1 MPLQAI
7 QQMLDAC
14 VKESYREL
22 CFRTITPTLNTGL
35 LPDCVVSLAG
45 AVPRMVR
52 ERCASGLTPLS
63 SMDRFMENHGSDAR
77 THASSGGSDGRD
89 SHLGPIR
96 GDTPSGDGAARDHQL
111 TPSRVGR
118 HPGGAQPHPG
128 YDQHSVRIRPGAP
141 YPRGATWDGI
151 GVNFALHSENADKVE
166 LVLFDHP
173 DATEPSHTLEMPER
187 TGPIWHGYVTN
198 LRPGQLYGYRVYG
211 DYDPANGHRFNPNKV
226 LLDPYAKAIGRPLR
240 WDDSLF
246 GYDVHDPRKD
256 LSFDERDSAPYAP
269 LGAVIEETFEW
280 GNDRSP
286 AIPWNDTV
294 IYETHV
300 KGITQKHPDVPP
312 SLRGTYL
319 GLASEPVIDHLKN
332 LGVTTVQLLPVHAKL
347 QDRFLLEKGLRN
359 YWGYNTLAYYA
370 PEPEYST
377 NGPTTAVRDFKMM
390 VRSLH
395 AAGLEVIVDVVYN
408 HTCEGNHLGPTLSLR
423 GVDNQTYYKLN
434 PDDNRYYMDYT
445 GTGNTLDQGDSYV
458 LQLIMDS
465 LRYWVKEMHVD
476 GFRFDLASTLA
487 RELYDINMLA
497 PFFKIIQQDP
507 VLSQVKLI
515 AEPWDVGPGGYQVG
529 GFPWQWAEWNG
540 RYRDSVRRFWRGDD
554 GLTGEV
560 ATRVAGSSDL
570 YERSGRRPFAS
581 INFLTA
587 HDGFTLQ
594 DLVSYE
600 RKHNEA
606 NKEGNRDGH
615 NDNHS
620 TNCGKEGRTTSPAI
634 TACREKRKRS
644 LMATLLL
651 SQGVPMILGGDEL
664 SHTRGGNNNPYCQDN
679 DVTWYDWDLDEREQ
693 GFLEFVQKLTKFRS
707 EHPTFRRRHFLS
719 PADTEDGSG
728 DVLWWHPEGREM
740 GHDDWHNGSLRGFG
754 FLLRGEMT
762 DTDHRGEPLRDDSF
776 LVLMNP
782 SGDPVEVTLPRETN
796 DLEDRHCVSW
806 TLVPDLAEMVE
817 AEGSFEPGS
826 TLTVGA
832 HAMAILKADR

>member
-1 MPLQAI
+1 MKTSIVDSRPG
-7 QQMLDAC
+7 D
-14 VKESYREL
+14 
-22 CFRTITPTLNTGL
+22 
-35 LPDCVVSLAG
+35 
-45 AVPRMVR
+45 
-52 ERCASGLTPLS
+52 SGRS
-63 SMDRFMENHGSDAR
+63 SDSS
-77 THASSGGSDGRD
+77 ASSASSSTRD
-89 SHLGPIR
+89 SRPGSPPYH
-96 GDTPSGDGAARDHQL
+96 PSGDG
-111 TPSRVGR
+111 
-118 HPGGAQPHPG
+118 HPGGFPSPAYQRASDARHREAHEKHG
-128 YDQHSVRIRPGAP
+128 QRIRPGSP

-151 GVNFALHSENADKVE
+151 GVNFALHSANAEKVE
-166 LVLFDHP
+166 LLLFDHP
-173 DATEPSHTLEMPER
+173 DDREPATTFELPER

-211 DYDPANGHRFNPNKV
+211 PYDPASGHRFNPNKV

-246 GYDVHDPRKD
+246 GYKVGDDHKD

-269 LGAVIEETFEW
+269 LGAVVEETFAW
-280 GNDRSP
+280 GNDQAP
-286 AIPWNDTV
+286 GIPWKDTL

-300 KGITQKHPDVPP
+300 KGLTKQHPDVPA

-319 GLASEPVIDHLKN
+319 GIASEPVIDHFHD

-359 YWGYNTLAYYA
+359 YWGYNTLGYFA

-377 NGPTTAVRDFKMM
+377 NGPVTAVRDFKMM

-395 AAGLEVIVDVVYN
+395 AAGLEVIIDVVYN
-408 HTCEGNHLGPTLSLR
+408 HTCEGSNLGPTLSLR
-423 GVDNQTYYKLN
+423 GIDNQTYYKLH
-434 PDDNRYYMDYT
+434 PDDSRYYMDYT
-445 GTGNTLDQGDSYV
+445 GTGNTLDPGDSYV

-540 RYRDSVRRFWRGDD
+540 RYRDAVRGYWKGDS
-554 GLTGEV
+554 GLSGEM
-560 ATRVAGSSDL
+560 ATRMAGSSDL

-581 INFLTA
+581 INFITA
-587 HDGFTLQ
+587 HDGFSMQ

-600 RKHNEA
+600 RKHNEG

-615 NDNHS
+615 DHNLS
-620 TNCGKEGRTTSPAI
+620 TNCGIEGPTSSQEVI
-634 TACREKRKRS
+634 ECRERRKRS

-664 SHTRGGNNNPYCQDN
+664 SHTRRGNNNPYCQDN
-679 DVTWYDWDLDEREQ
+679 EITWYDWDLDEREEE
-693 GFLEFVQKLTKFRS
+693 FLSFVQKLTKFRR
-707 EHPTFRRRHFLS
+707 EHPSFRRRHFLS
-719 PADTEDGSG
+719 PADTDDGTG
-728 DVLWWHPEGREM
+728 DVLWWHPEGRPM
-740 GHDDWHNGSLRGFG
+740 VHDDWSDDSLRGFG
-754 FLLRGEMT
+754 YLLRGELP
-762 DTDHRGEPLRDDSF
+762 DIDARGDVIADDSF
-776 LVLMNP
+776 LVLMNQGGEP
-782 SGDPVEVTLPRETN
+782 ISFTLPEETN
-796 DLEDRHCVSW
+796 ELDDRSCQAWS
-806 TLVPDLAEMVE
+806 LVPELAEMVE
-817 AEGSFEPGS
+817 AEGPFAPGE
-826 TLTVGA
+826 TLVLGA
-832 HAMAILKADR
+832 HLLVALKAER

>member
-1 MPLQAI
+1 MTFPTVDSRTDLSG
-7 QQMLDAC
+7 
-14 VKESYREL
+14 ESAESRPQDPGSY
-22 CFRTITPTLNTGL
+22 
-35 LPDCVVSLAG
+35 
-45 AVPRMVR
+45 VP
-52 ERCASGLTPLS
+52 
-63 SMDRFMENHGSDAR
+63 GS
-77 THASSGGSDGRD
+77 
-89 SHLGPIR
+89 
-96 GDTPSGDGAARDHQL
+96 SGDGFRGPSPVRQHPSGRRPAPGHEHQGL
-111 TPSRVGR
+111 K
-118 HPGGAQPHPG
+118 
-128 YDQHSVRIRPGAP
+128 IRPGSP

-151 GVNFALHSENADKVE
+151 GVNFALHSANADRVE
-166 LVLFDHP
+166 LLLFDHA
-173 DATEPSHTLEMPER
+173 DDREPAVTFDLPER

-211 DYDPANGHRFNPNKV
+211 PYDPASGHRFNPNKV

-246 GYDVHDPRKD
+246 GYHIGSDKAD
-256 LSFDERDSAPYAP
+256 LSFDDRDSAAYAP
-269 LGAVIEETFEW
+269 LGAVVEETFAW

-286 AIPWNDTV
+286 AIPWKDTL

-300 KGITQKHPDVPP
+300 KGLTRRHPDVPE
-312 SLRGTYL
+312 SMRGTYL
-319 GLASEPVIDHLKN
+319 GIASEPIIDHFKD

-359 YWGYNTLAYYA
+359 YWGYNTLAYFA

-377 NGPTTAVRDFKMM
+377 NGPVTAVRDFKMM

-395 AAGLEVIVDVVYN
+395 DAGLEVIIDVVYN
-408 HTCEGNHLGPTLSLR
+408 HTCEGSHLGPTLSLR
-423 GVDNQTYYKLN
+423 GIDNQTYYKLH
-434 PDDNRYYMDYT
+434 PDDSRYYMDYT
-445 GTGNTLDQGDSYV
+445 GTGNTLDPGDSYV

-465 LRYWVKEMHVD
+465 LRYWVEEMHVD

-540 RYRDSVRRFWRGDD
+540 RYRDTVRGYWKGDG
-554 GLTGEV
+554 GLSGEM
-560 ATRVAGSSDL
+560 ATRMAGSSDL

-581 INFLTA
+581 INFITA

-615 NDNHS
+615 DHNLS
-620 TNCGKEGRTTSPAI
+620 TNCGKEGPSNSPKVI
-634 TACREKRKRS
+634 ECRERRKRS

-664 SHTRGGNNNPYCQDN
+664 SHTRRGNNNPYCQDN
-679 DVTWYDWDLDEREQ
+679 EITWYDWDLDEREEE
-693 GFLEFVQKLTKFRS
+693 FLDFVKQLTRFRR
-707 EHPTFRRRHFLS
+707 EHPSFRRRHFLS
-719 PADTEDGSG
+719 AADTDEGTG
-728 DVLWWHPEGREM
+728 DVLWWHPAGRPME
-740 GHDDWHNGSLRGFG
+740 HDDWSDDDLRGFG
-754 FLLRGEMT
+754 YLLRGELP
-762 DTDHRGEPLRDDSF
+762 DINARGETITDDAF
-776 LVLMNP
+776 LVLMNQGNEP
-782 SGDPVEVTLPRETN
+782 MTYTLPEETN
-796 DLEDRHCVSW
+796 ELEDKTCQSW
-806 TLVPDLAEMVE
+806 TLVPELAEMVD
-817 AEGSFEPGS
+817 ADGPFEPGE
-826 TLTVGA
+826 TLELGPHLLVA
-832 HAMAILKADR
+832 LKAER